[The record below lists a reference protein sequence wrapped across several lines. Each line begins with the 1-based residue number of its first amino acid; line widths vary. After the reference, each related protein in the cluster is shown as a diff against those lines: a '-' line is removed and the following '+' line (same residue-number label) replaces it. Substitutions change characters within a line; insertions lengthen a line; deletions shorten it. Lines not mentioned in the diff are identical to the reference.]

1 MLLKIS
7 LLNTDTNIISTL
19 HSVQSN
25 ISIGIETFIIFLVI
39 LLILNKENKMIAVIF
54 EVQIATSKQGQYLSL
69 ASQLRP
75 LLNNI
80 DDLYLSSAFKALR
93 RKESYYRF
101 LGGKMKML
109 YCNGKIIFCTAKHS
123 RKVKRAFLIFI
134 K

>member
-7 LLNTDTNIISTL
+7 LLNKDTNFISTL

-69 ASQLRP
+69 ASQLKP

-80 DDLYLSSAFKALR
+80 DGFISIERFQSLATEGKLLSLSWWK
-93 RKESYYRF
+93 
-101 LGGKMKML
+101 
-109 YCNGKIIFCTAKHS
+109 
-123 RKVKRAFLIFI
+123 
-134 K
+134 